1 MQKTMKSAIY
11 YGVQDVRIEER
22 PVPAVGDN
30 DVLVKN
36 LRAGIC
42 GSDVGIFMHGGENYG
57 VFPGSQFG
65 HEMVGK
71 IVEKGKTL
79 VKI

>member
-36 LRAGIC
+36 LRAGIAVRTSGFLC
-42 GSDVGIFMHGGENYG
+42 TAE
-57 VFPGSQFG
+57 
-65 HEMVGK
+65 K
-71 IVEKGKTL
+71 ITGFSPARSSAMKWSEK
-79 VKI
+79 